1 MPEYNLYPAALT
13 PGHNDEADGE
23 TTRVLG
29 TVFWSDV
36 DTYVVA
42 LTWYVPVTKPA
53 FCDMGYWSL
62 TSDNPAANSGTRID
76 LLSPSVG
83 SMTGGAWNRFNLPT
97 PRALPANKPRL
108 VQVHTDGHY
117 TFSNPDTFQMN
128 SDDGSLH
135 AYDEATGGNG
145 RWYNGGGN
153 NDVATNQHPGGSGY
167 NFFVGVIVDPNAG
180 AVSGTIGQVT
190 GTGTV
195 FPISKAKSRTTI
207 LLSETGT
214 VFPIGKQKS
223 RVVGEVTESGIVLP
237 VHGVHSRTMNEVVE
251 TGLVLPVSGKKS
263 KTIGQV
269 VETGIPQA
277 VHSGSAISKEIGQV
291 VELSAVGRLGAKPDP
306 DTIVVIPPNKT
317 VIKVRR

>member
-1 MPEYNLYPAALT
+1 MAEFNLYPAALT
-13 PGHNDEADGE
+13 PDHPSESDAE

-42 LTWYVPVTKPA
+42 LTWYAPTTLPA

-62 TSDNPAANSGTRID
+62 TSDNPAANTGTRID

-83 SMTGGAWNRFNLPT
+83 SMTSGAWNRFNLPT
-97 PRALPANKPRL
+97 PRFLPANTPRL

-167 NFFVGVIVDPNAG
+167 NFFVGVIVDASAG
-180 AVSGTIGQVT
+180 AVSGTINQVT
-190 GTGTV
+190 EAGTV
-195 FPISKAKSRTTI
+195 FPISREKLFTPNLVT
-207 LLSETGT
+207 ETGT
-214 VFPIGKQKS
+214 VFPIGKSKAKIIGQ
-223 RVVGEVTESGIVLP
+223 VT
-237 VHGVHSRTMNEVVE
+237 E
-251 TGLVLPVSGKKS
+251 TGLVLPVHVVRSRTVGQVTGSGTVFPISAAKAKAIQQVQELGTVQQVSSGTAIS

-269 VETGIPQA
+269 I
-277 VHSGSAISKEIGQV
+277 
-291 VELSAVGRLGAKPDP
+291 ELSAIGRLGPKPDV
-306 DTIVVIPPNKT
+306 DTEIILPANRT
-317 VIKVRR
+317 VINL